1 MMNVL
6 VTGGAGY
13 IGSHT
18 VVELINAGYE
28 PIVVDDLSNA
38 KEDVIDRIEI
48 ITGKRPVFYKVDC
61 KDKEAMRKVF
71 SDNKIDSVIH
81 FAAYKAVGE
90 SVRIPL
96 EYYRNN
102 IDSTLTL
109 MEVMEEF
116 GCKKFVFS
124 SSATVYGPNNPY
136 PYKEDMKAI
145 ESSSPYGWTKVMIER
160 ILTDY
165 VTAHPDYCAI
175 LLRYFNPIG
184 SHESGLLG
192 DDPNGIPNNLMPYI
206 SRVAAGQLEKL
217 TIYGDDYPTPDG
229 TCQRDYLHVVDL
241 AIGHLKAL
249 EYAENK
255 EGVEAINL
263 GTGNGVSVM
272 ELVHAFDKA
281 NDMELPYVIGPRRDG
296 DLPAFW
302 ADAEKAKNLLGW
314 EATHSVEDMCRSA
327 WKFAKKASEK

>member
-1 MMNVL
+1 
-6 VTGGAGY
+6 
-13 IGSHT
+13 
-18 VVELINAGYE
+18 
-28 PIVVDDLSNA
+28 
-38 KEDVIDRIEI
+38 
-48 ITGKRPVFYKVDC
+48 
-61 KDKEAMRKVF
+61 
-71 SDNKIDSVIH
+71 
-81 FAAYKAVGE
+81 
-90 SVRIPL
+90 
-96 EYYRNN
+96 
-102 IDSTLTL
+102 
-109 MEVMEEF
+109 
-116 GCKKFVFS
+116 
-124 SSATVYGPNNPY
+124 
-136 PYKEDMKAI
+136 MKAI

-229 TCQRDYLHVVDL
+229 TCLRDYLHVVDL

-281 NDMELPYVIGPRRDG
+281 NDMELPYVIGHRREG

-302 ADAEKAKNLLGW
+302 ADAEKAKTLLDW

-327 WKFAKKASEK
+327 WKFAKRAKEN

>member
-1 MMNVL
+1 MNVL

-28 PIVVDDLSNA
+28 PIIVDDLSNA

-71 SDNKIDSVIH
+71 SEHKIDSVIH

-90 SVRIPL
+90 SVKIPL

-160 ILTDY
+160 ILIDY

-281 NDMELPYVIGPRRDG
+281 NDMELPYVIGPRREG

-302 ADAEKAKNLLGW
+302 ADAEKAKTLLGW

>member
-1 MMNVL
+1 MNVL

-18 VVELINAGYE
+18 VVELINAGHE
-28 PIVVDDLSNA
+28 AIIVDDLSNA
-38 KEDVIDRIEI
+38 KIDVVDRIET
-48 ITGKRPVFYKVDC
+48 ITGKRPVFYQADCADKAAMEQIFAANQVD
-61 KDKEAMRKVF
+61 A
-71 SDNKIDSVIH
+71 VIH
-81 FAAYKAVGE
+81 FAAFKAVGE
-90 SVRIPL
+90 SVKKPL
-96 EYYRNN
+96 MYYRNN
-102 IDSTLTL
+102 LDSAMTML
-109 MEVMEEF
+109 EVMEEY

-136 PYKEDMKAI
+136 PYKEEMKAI
-145 ESSSPYGWTKVMIER
+145 DSSRPYGWTNVMIER

-165 VTAHPDYCAI
+165 VTAHPDFCAI

-184 SHESGLLG
+184 SHKSGLLG

-206 SRVAAGQLEKL
+206 GRVAAGQLEKL
-217 TIYGDDYPTPDG
+217 TIFGNDYPTPDG

-241 AIGHLKAL
+241 AVGHLKAL
-249 EYAENK
+249 EFAANY

-272 ELVHAFDKA
+272 ELVNAFQKA
-281 NDMELPYVIGPRRDG
+281 NDMELPYVFGPRRDG
-296 DLPAFW
+296 DLAAFW
-302 ADAEKAKNLLGW
+302 ADAEKAKTLLGW

-327 WKFAKKASEK
+327 WQFAKNASVQ